1 MPLLYLLLRRDFEIF
16 RICRNNIVKED
27 ELDDSALSLLTVFDA
42 VDERH
47 DDLAGEYLQSL
58 SSSFPADRHLT
69 VHI

>member
-16 RICRNNIVKED
+16 RICRNNIIKED

-47 DDLAGEYLQSL
+47 DDLAGECLQSL
-58 SSSFPADRHLT
+58 SACCFADHCLT

>member
-58 SSSFPADRHLT
+58 SSSRSADRHMT

>member
-58 SSSFPADRHLT
+58 SARCFPDHCLT